1 MEYFLICTVALVVSG
16 LTLFSGFGLGT
27 LLMPVFALFFP
38 LPVAIAAT
46 AVVHLVNNF
55 FKVYL
60 VGRNAKM
67 PVVIRFAIPGA
78 ISAMFGAMILKYFST
93 TSPIFEYQLFTGS
106 HQITAMKLII
116 AVLIIIFALFD
127 LIPKFRE
134 LSFDSKYIPIGGAI
148 SGFFGGLSGHQ
159 GAMRSAF
166 LIKSGLTKEEFIGTG
181 VVSAVVVD
189 IARLIIYGIAFY
201 SMSFGQIQSGVINLV
216 IVASLSA
223 FIGAFIGKRV
233 MQKITLKT
241 VQVIV
246 GIMLILLG
254 LGLGSGII

>member
-1 MEYFLICTVALVVSG
+1 MDYFLVCVVALIVSG

-27 LLMPVFALFFP
+27 LLMPIFALFFP
-38 LPVAIAAT
+38 LPVAIAST

-60 VGRNAKM
+60 VGRNAKLK
-67 PVVIRFAIPGA
+67 VVVEFAFPAA
-78 ISAMFGAMILKYFST
+78 IFAMFGAMILKYFS
-93 TSPIFEYQLFTGS
+93 SNLPLLEYKLFETM

-116 AVLIIIFALFD
+116 SILIILFALFD
-127 LIPKFRE
+127 LIPKLKE
-134 LSFDSKYIPIGGAI
+134 ISFDSKYILFGGAI

-166 LIKSGLTKEEFIGTG
+166 LIKSGLSKEEFIGTG

-189 IARLIIYGIAFY
+189 IARLLVYGMAFY
-201 SMSFGQIQSGVINLV
+201 STSFGELQYSVINLV
-216 IVASLSA
+216 IAASLSA
-223 FIGAFIGKRV
+223 FIGAFIGKRI

-246 GIMLILLG
+246 GIFLILLG
-254 LGLGSGII
+254 LGLGSGLI